1 MIGAIIGGL
10 SAVASGISAVQN
22 MNAAKRANESA
33 KNFTNQLMN
42 LQEQNAYKG
51 LQVPDIQK
59 LQQDYI
65 NRSQTQSIDALQ
77 SAGPEAVLG
86 GVSGVNQ
93 NAIDAGAQATQDQAA
108 LMSQRDQQVAQAQQG
123 INERQALRQ
132 GNALSS
138 LATGAGLAAA
148 NLKENANNAVT
159 GMFSSLGGVATD
171 VMDNENYDQWLAKN
185 KNKTAGLST
194 NASAGLSTVP
204 TYQDYLYQNSQNQG
218 MNLLSI

>member
-22 MNAAKRANESA
+22 MNSAKRADESA
-33 KNFTNQLMN
+33 KNFTNKLMN

-86 GVSGVNQ
+86 GVSAVNQ
-93 NAIDAGAQATQDQAA
+93 NAIDAGAQTAQDQAA
-108 LMSQRDQQVAQAQQG
+108 LMAQRDQQVAQAQQG
-123 INERQALRQ
+123 VNERQALRQ
-132 GNALSS
+132 GEVLASQ
-138 LATGAGLAAA
+138 ATGAGLAAA
-148 NLKENANNAVT
+148 NSRNNANNAVA
-159 GMFSSLGGVATD
+159 GIFSSLGGVATD
-171 VMDNENYDQWLAKN
+171 IMGNEKFDYGFNQN
-185 KNKTAGLST
+185 KQA
-194 NASAGLSTVP
+194 
-204 TYQDYLYQNSQNQG
+204 
-218 MNLLSI
+218 